1 MLCESAA
8 LVGHTTRCEAA
19 SRSPESATRTRV
31 SVPALMNPLSVP
43 DARTTPSRAGV
54 PSSRVVDTPS
64 MPNSHAQLFAPDGAA
79 LKRHQPG
86 LPAASTVAM
95 VTTLLDSVALTGS
108 LYWNAIPSRHEVP
121 EVPDT

>member
-8 LVGHTTRCEAA
+8 LVGHTTRCEVAL
-19 SRSPESATRTRV
+19 
-31 SVPALMNPLSVP
+31 VPAPFWTWISSQCQLSS
-43 DARTTPSRAGV
+43 SRAGV

-108 LYWNAIPSRHEVP
+108 LYRNAIPSRHEVP